1 MKNFAREVFTLEEI
15 KRFANFII
23 YDRNIKNKQL
33 NNVLQRTINI
43 NKLAVKPNELD
54 RISKA
59 YIDDLIDLG
68 LIKYNGFSC
77 INMINQTQSELKHIV
92 INEKWYNF
100 VGMNEKRG
108 AEVLLKDENVRRIRR
123 AARDLEWGKRSIML
137 IDGNMIGDLG
147 KFEVDKKADVT
158 KDKIRTKVA
167 VNANQIY
174 FIYSVEPPQSDVVKK
189 IMSNPSGKNNKSP
202 QGTPSKNR
210 AAFIQNS
217 KNSSTLISIKN
228 VSSLDMLKPEF
239 NKEDYNLKDFRSK
252 TAIFKK
258 KFTGKKGVFDET
270 VAVASKA
277 RETKFQFNKMDQQF
291 DWVMVK
297 KHLNYSLCNC
307 IKDIGSNHYI

>member
-1 MKNFAREVFTLEEI
+1 
-15 KRFANFII
+15 
-23 YDRNIKNKQL
+23 
-33 NNVLQRTINI
+33 
-43 NKLAVKPNELD
+43 
-54 RISKA
+54 
-59 YIDDLIDLG
+59 
-68 LIKYNGFSC
+68 
-77 INMINQTQSELKHIV
+77 
-92 INEKWYNF
+92 
-100 VGMNEKRG
+100 
-108 AEVLLKDENVRRIRR
+108 
-123 AARDLEWGKRSIML
+123 
-137 IDGNMIGDLG
+137 MIGDLG

-307 IKDIGSNHYI
+307 IKYNDYFQYL